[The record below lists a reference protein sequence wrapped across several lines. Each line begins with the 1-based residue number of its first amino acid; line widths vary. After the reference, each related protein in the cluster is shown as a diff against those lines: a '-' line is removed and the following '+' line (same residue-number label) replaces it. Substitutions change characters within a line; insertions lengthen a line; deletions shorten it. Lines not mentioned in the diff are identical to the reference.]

1 MNKTCALLAATHA
14 THLAEEAAQATS
26 TTSRSSAGASIRGAV
41 RSGGGVGRG
50 RGVRRG
56 VRRSGAATAQATQTA
71 EETRTARATR
81 AAGIVRSAAVSRGG
95 GTAGGGAAAGAF
107 LSLNALG
114 QPGNGLGDFGLVC
127 EVTRS
132 NQKGA
137 TANTIG
143 SVADGESLVL
153 REVRDLAVLLTI
165 ASVSVEHDASHL
177 GLGCFRQ
184 ASDGSDHDGCTLRV
198 TATHDN
204 GVGAFRG
211 GQVEHFLG
219 LAVGSGAG
227 AVSGKSVGSKAG
239 VVSAS
244 DTLAGYLAWEFL
256 LEATA
261 SGGTK
266 GRALVNVSSRK
277 HSIFDRSM
285 HTMLPISVEPR
296 A

>member
-1 MNKTCALLAATHA
+1 MCALLAATHA
-14 THLAEEAAQATS
+14 THLAEEAAEATS
-26 TTSRSSAGASIRGAV
+26 ATRRSSGVATSVGGAISSSG
-41 RSGGGVGRG
+41 GGGVGRG
-50 RGVRRG
+50 KGVGRG

-71 EETRTARATR
+71 KETRTARATR

-137 TANTIG
+137 TANTIR

-153 REVRDLAVLLTI
+153 REVRDLAVLLTV

-184 ASDGSDHDGCTLRV
+184 ASNGSDHDGCTLRV

-244 DTLAGYLAWEFL
+244 DTLAGYLAWEFP

-266 GRALVNVSSRK
+266 GRTLVSVSSRK
-277 HSIFDRSM
+277 DSIFDV
-285 HTMLPISVEPR
+285 LVI
-296 A
+296 